1 MPRKTAK
8 RICTLLIGVAA
19 MLLFAS
25 TASASCPNCVTLN
38 LGCAPGG
45 CPQHPDC
52 NKAVDYEVIC
62 DDGTSYHYTGACCS
76 CT

>member
-25 TASASCPNCVTLN
+25 TANANCPTCQSTPLECTIP
-38 LGCAPGG
+38 LTCQ
-45 CPQHPDC
+45 CLH
-52 NKAVDYEVIC
+52 AVDILGLC
-62 DDGTSYHYTGACCS
+62 NDGTTYHTVGPCCS